1 MDPKNYNRL
10 DPSIHK
16 ISNSMSLNEDR
27 RKLVNAQLS
36 ELLESRL
43 LPAMKEVDEDF
54 RNLFQRLHYSGSYY
68 ENLRISEPN
77 EFDLNLELRSQK
89 GSQKFFQVHYTNE
102 YPGFVQIKHI
112 FGDTVKKWVNGSGFV
127 MQHKVLCWLQGVV
140 DKALRKISDGPWH
153 KLWPGRSGPAVTL
166 YAEYVPGEVF
176 SVDLVPVF
184 VLDPSQWPRSPVRQP
199 VITNNTFAEQWCVVP
214 KPNNHIDGNGNIG
227 TFWRMSFYNQEKVI
241 LKNKNHLKN
250 ALKLMKLLRDK
261 EGWHSL
267 SSYYLKTVYLWTLT
281 ETDSHFWNAGIGVVF
296 MNMLR
301 TLRDYLKEKQSI
313 PFFWDS
319 GLNVL
324 SSIDL
329 VEILNIGYRLDRII
343 KNIDRNLNDGNPQYI
358 EKLFPVS
365 DRSQNPSTD
374 ESPTESLQ
382 QANSHGWKIAVGV
395 GALAI
400 VGAVLFK
407 SLGNNRD

>member
-1 MDPKNYNRL
+1 
-10 DPSIHK
+10 
-16 ISNSMSLNEDR
+16 MSLNEDR

-89 GSQKFFQVHYTNE
+89 GSQKVHYTNE

-153 KLWPGRSGPAVTL
+153 KRFMYLKAANILVSYQTCLLAIM
-166 YAEYVPGEVF
+166 YATSKVRLDVIDD
-176 SVDLVPVF
+176 SLNVDLVPVF

-199 VITNNTFAEQWCVVP
+199 VITNNKFAEQWCVVP
-214 KPNNHIDGNGNIG
+214 KPNNYIDGNGNIG

-241 LKNKNHLKN
+241 LNNKNHLKN

-281 ETDSHFWNAGIGVVF
+281 KTDSHFWNAGIGVVF
-296 MNMLR
+296 MNMLK
-301 TLRDYLKEKQSI
+301 TLRDYLKDKQSI

-329 VEILNIGYRLDRII
+329 LEIQKIGYRLDRII
-343 KNIDRNLNDGNPQYI
+343 KDIDRNLTDGNPQYI
-358 EKLFPVS
+358 EKLFPMS
-365 DRSQNPSTD
+365 DSRS
-374 ESPTESLQ
+374 
-382 QANSHGWKIAVGV
+382 
-395 GALAI
+395 
-400 VGAVLFK
+400 LFTHTVEIG
-407 SLGNNRD
+407 SCFVELN

>member
-1 MDPKNYNRL
+1 
-10 DPSIHK
+10 
-16 ISNSMSLNEDR
+16 MSLNEDR

-89 GSQKFFQVHYTNE
+89 GSQKVHYTNE

-153 KLWPGRSGPAVTL
+153 K
-166 YAEYVPGEVF
+166 
-176 SVDLVPVF
+176 
-184 VLDPSQWPRSPVRQP
+184 
-199 VITNNTFAEQWCVVP
+199 QWCVVP
-214 KPNNHIDGNGNIG
+214 KPNNYIDGNGNIG

-241 LKNKNHLKN
+241 LNNKNHLKN

-281 ETDSHFWNAGIGVVF
+281 KTDSHFWNAGIGVVF
-296 MNMLR
+296 MNMLK
-301 TLRDYLKEKQSI
+301 TLRDYLKDKQSI

-329 VEILNIGYRLDRII
+329 LEIQKIGYRLDRII
-343 KNIDRNLNDGNPQYI
+343 KDIDRNLTDGNPQYI
-358 EKLFPVS
+358 EKLFPMS
-365 DRSQNPSTD
+365 DSRS
-374 ESPTESLQ
+374 
-382 QANSHGWKIAVGV
+382 
-395 GALAI
+395 
-400 VGAVLFK
+400 LFTHTVEIG
-407 SLGNNRD
+407 SCFVELN